1 MEIIEPPLSDK
12 SLGWTVG
19 GIYFEEFEL

>member
-12 SLGWTVG
+12 SLIWAVG